1 MYDEKER
8 NRFVRLANA
17 MLKSRF
23 KFAPQ
28 RRAYVAKM
36 WIRYNERIN
45 KKLRDWIK
53 GKESA

>member
-8 NRFVRLANA
+8 TRFMRLANA
-17 MLKSRF
+17 MLKSQYTYG
-23 KFAPQ
+23 PQ

-53 GKESA
+53 GKENK

>member
-53 GKESA
+53 GKENK